1 MTIIARLKNFHYPVT
16 VIIAASAIYA
26 NFIFYTT
33 PKPTNVIS
41 YTDNVLYASPANL
54 TISLTFIAFVLET
67 VIRMMD
73 I

>member
-16 VIIAASAIYA
+16 AIIAALAIYA
-26 NFIFYTT
+26 NFTFYTT
-33 PKPTNVIS
+33 PKPINVIS
-41 YTDNVLYASPANL
+41 YTDNILYAFPASM